1 MSNHGDTLKMI
12 KKGMKVFDNSGDE
25 IGTVEWVHFG
35 EVQGPPA
42 TGAASPS
49 TELGASDLIESVG
62 NAFKSDDLPKE
73 LQERLLMHGFVK
85 MDSKTLFGADR
96 YVMSDQ
102 IDRVDKNGVHLTVAD
117 SEGLLKD

>member
-1 MSNHGDTLKMI
+1 M
-12 KKGMKVFDNSGDE
+12 
-25 IGTVEWVHFG
+25 
-35 EVQGPPA
+35 
-42 TGAASPS
+42 
-49 TELGASDLIESVG
+49 G

-102 IDRVDKNGVHLTVAD
+102 IDRGDKNGVHLTVAD
-117 SEGLLKD
+117 SDELLKD